1 MRKMVEG
8 VKKDLKTSDEQQTET
23 KDQLE
28 RLDYEM
34 QVKVEELQ
42 DQIMSIANVNKLGMQ
57 STNISTAFLNVPL
70 KTEDS
75 VRSPLAKTHAHSF
88 PLEVNFA
95 KMPKIDKNAMVTL
108 SPRHRKLPG

>member
-42 DQIMSIANVNKLGMQ
+42 D
-57 STNISTAFLNVPL
+57 
-70 KTEDS
+70 
-75 VRSPLAKTHAHSF
+75 
-88 PLEVNFA
+88 
-95 KMPKIDKNAMVTL
+95 
-108 SPRHRKLPG
+108 